1 MKVAFLSMPFQ
12 QPLPAVAPILLAGI
26 CSKAGIEAKGYDF
39 AFDWYDHFSKHK
51 DWVKIKHLLAIATK
65 SEQFHWSNVKAF
77 LKFNKE
83 YIMQFKD
90 YDWIGLS
97 VFTVESYD
105 YAKIMTYSIRRWL
118 PHIKIVVGGKGIET
132 QESSTQLWH
141 SDIWYEHGMCDLL
154 MVGDCEHT
162 IADCLKKGITGIYR
176 SSAQTK
182 KELDDIPLAQWNDYD
197 LKKYLKYRKG
207 VIDDGDKPYMAI
219 TSSKGCVRRCSFC
232 DVVSFWPR
240 YIYRDPDKVADEI
253 ITNYRATGI
262 TDFFFTDNLMNGS
275 VTNFRKINQRLVDE
289 IPGEIT
295 YGGYAIFRGKNQMP
309 VKDFELA
316 AQAGSKW
323 WSIGL
328 ESGSE
333 RLRYDIGKK
342 FTDEDL
348 DWTANLLAKN
358 KIFQQWLLI
367 VGYPSESDED
377 FQKTLDMLYRYRHL
391 AKTGM
396 VEINVTPTFQL
407 LRNSPI
413 MMNAHIRDKLGL
425 SHNMDNPN
433 IDKFW
438 TSTVYPENTFP
449 VRAERYRIITDVI
462 AECGYGQQNIEM
474 LEKYKA
480 DIDHQEQM
488 YYEKYPQFK
497 SKISA

>member
-1 MKVAFLSMPFQ
+1 MKAAFLSMPFQ
-12 QPLPAVAPILLAGI
+12 QPLPSVAPILLASI

-39 AFDWYDHFSKHK
+39 AFDWYEHFSKHK
-51 DWVKIKHLLAIATK
+51 DWLQIQHLLVIATK
-65 SEQFHWSNVKAF
+65 AKNFHWSKVKAF

-83 YIMQFKD
+83 YIMKFKD

-118 PHIKIVVGGKGIET
+118 PNVKIVVGGKGIET
-132 QESSTQLWH
+132 QESSTQLWR
-141 SDIWYEHGMCDLL
+141 SDIWWKHGMCDLV

-162 IADCLKKGITGIYR
+162 IAKCLKNNERGVYK

-182 KELDDIPLAQWNDYD
+182 EEFDDIPLAQWSDYGD
-197 LKKYLKYRKG
+197 LKKYLKYRKRVG
-207 VIDDGDKPYMAI
+207 DRDKPYMAV
-219 TSSKGCVRRCSFC
+219 TTSKGCVRRCTFC

-262 TDFFFTDNLMNGS
+262 RDFFFTDNLMNGS

-309 VKDFELA
+309 VEDFELA
-316 AQAGSKW
+316 ARAGSKW
-323 WSIGL
+323 WSIGV
-328 ESGSE
+328 ETGSQ

-342 FTDEDL
+342 FTDDDL

-358 KIFQQWLLI
+358 GVYQTWLLI

-377 FQKTLDMLYRYRHL
+377 FQKTVDMVYKYRHL
-391 AKTGM
+391 AEAGL

-413 MMNAHIRDKLGL
+413 MMNHKIRDSLGL
-425 SHNMDNPN
+425 AHNVDAPD

-449 VRAERYRIITDVI
+449 VRVKRYRIITEAI
-462 AECGYGQQNIEM
+462 NKCGYKTQSEYQ
-474 LEKYKA
+474 KYMA
-480 DIDHQEQM
+480 DIEHQEKL
-488 YYEKYPQFK
+488 YYEKFPHLK
-497 SKISA
+497 NKVSTK